1 MKTAIASLAAL
12 LLAPALLTAQND
24 VGVRFGLKLSPN
36 TSWIK
41 PDTRGLKRDGNALG
55 YTFGLMADFP
65 IGSTGNYYFASG
77 LFLNRIGGA
86 WVQNLPYQEG
96 PNDEQR
102 NKPLE
107 TKIRLSYIELPLT
120 IKMMTNEIGYM
131 RYYGQ
136 VGIGAAFNIR
146 AKGDVMQPVYHTDGI
161 YVREFRTIED
171 EDLMETTNFF
181 KAALI
186 VGAGLEY
193 NFSGNTALMAGVQY
207 NGGFTNL
214 LTDVEVTVDD
224 SKRKGKAMAN
234 YIELSLGV
242 FF

>member
-1 MKTAIASLAAL
+1 MKTAIAPLAAL
-12 LLAPALLTAQND
+12 MLAPALLTAQDD

-36 TSWIK
+36 TAWIK
-41 PDTRGLKRDGNALG
+41 PDTRGLKSDGNSVG

-65 IGSTGNYYFASG
+65 VGVTGNYYFSSG
-77 LFLNRIGGA
+77 LFLNRIGGT
-86 WVQNLPYQEG
+86 WVHDFPYQEG
-96 PNDEQR
+96 PEGDNLVQ
-102 NKPLE
+102 KLE
-107 TKIRLSYIELPLT
+107 TKVRLSYIELPLT

-131 RYYGQ
+131 RYFGQ

-146 AKGDVMQPVYHTDGI
+146 AKGDIMEPEYHADGI
-161 YVREFRTIED
+161 YVREFKTIED
-171 EDLMETTNFF
+171 EDLMSTTNFF

-214 LTDVEVTVDD
+214 LTDLEVTVDGD
-224 SKRKGKAMAN
+224 TRKAKAMAN